1 MVRPNLPNRQI
12 SLTDYRALA
21 EFRYRVRQFLR
32 ITERTA
38 RQAGVHPQQHRLMLA
53 VKGMPAGMAPSI
65 SNLAERLQL
74 EPHSTVE
81 LVNRAAT
88 RGLVARHHDRHD
100 RRVVMVRV
108 TPRGEGLLAQLS
120 LRNRQELRA
129 AAPALMRALRAITR
143 ERAA

>member
-1 MVRPNLPNRQI
+1 MARPNPTDRQI

-53 VKGMPAGMAPSI
+53 VEGMPAGMAPSI
-65 SNLAERLQL
+65 GNLAERLQL
-74 EPHSTVE
+74 EHHSTVE
-81 LVNRAAT
+81 LVNRAVS
-88 RGLVARHHDRHD
+88 RGLVARANDRHD
-100 RRVVMVRV
+100 RRVVIVRV

-120 LRNRQELRA
+120 LRNRRELQA
-129 AAPALMRALRAITR
+129 AAPALMRALRALTR
-143 ERAA
+143 ERAS

>member
-1 MVRPNLPNRQI
+1 MARPNSTDHQI

-53 VKGMPAGMAPSI
+53 VKGMPAGIAPSI

-74 EPHSTVE
+74 ESHSTVE
-81 LVNRAAT
+81 LVNRAVG
-88 RGLVARHHDRHD
+88 RGLVARHHDRDVGSGGAAHVD
-100 RRVVMVRV
+100 ALIHGK
-108 TPRGEGLLAQLS
+108 PR
-120 LRNRQELRA
+120 N
-129 AAPALMRALRAITR
+129 T
-143 ERAA
+143 